1 MSNNQEIIGTPF
13 AGLAFVF
20 LSFCSFTDGKLTE
33 EEVDAISSELIA
45 INKLFEISHED
56 HKKNIDDAF
65 IMYNGC
71 SSNTELKDLFIK
83 ILDELHNASSNA
95 GWSASLGEA
104 IVSSLTRLMDADGE
118 RQENEIYWLETVKE
132 VWKLDVCPDEDEEKG
147 YPALSVRLFKDE
159 NGEKDSET
167 QELVSK
173 YMLNW
178 QEKTET
184 YSWRGGIT
192 ARVPDFFNSIN
203 EKCPKWTKEEIQN
216 INNYITKYKVI
227 PSVGFQDGGFI
238 PEEFLGFT
246 KQVWWLVPFVIWA
259 EETASW
265 VFIDKNG
272 FHAPHPG
279 DNDGRHIFAW
289 DKIVE
294 INLEWEEDN
303 LLILTLETEDGSL
316 TFSEFVGE
324 GMGSYL
330 SVIESIY
337 SVYQKT
343 IEVSDHCW
351 YHGAGGEGYQGFNS
365 PKELLDEKIWKAVEP
380 TNPAFYGYVDEN
392 KEKSQNSN
400 GRREE
405 EIIVEEDDSESGS
418 SDELQVKSAVGN
430 KSMLPFAELFKA
442 EKNIKALDSIFEKS
456 HSLWIENL
464 SKINKVNYIMFCE
477 APPFDRS
484 GSASNYIYDRKGDAQ
499 GMFLKAPYKALKG
512 EVKTYPSKAEMI
524 DFLNEKGFLFL
535 DVLPLSIGIFGKRN
549 TKQYRDFVKYFWNG
563 NGTDI
568 DFSEF
573 IVQNRLNEIKDKI
586 SDDLRVCFA
595 LKSISLVVNSLDNS
609 NLKFGDKTI
618 HISDKLV
625 GLNTAG
631 QPGVTEITNAFKSS
645 VLK

>member
-1 MSNNQEIIGTPF
+1 MSNNQEIIGGPI
-13 AGLAFVF
+13 AGLVYIY
-20 LSFCSFTDGKLTE
+20 LSFCSFTDGDLSQDEMDVIKKEILILAKAFGLSKE
-33 EEVDAISSELIA
+33 EYIQSNKDAVTML
-45 INKLFEISHED
+45 
-56 HKKNIDDAF
+56 
-65 IMYNGC
+65 NGC
-71 SSNTELKDLFIK
+71 SNSKEQMELFIEL
-83 ILDELHNASSNA
+83 LDMLHLQT
-95 GWSASLGEA
+95 GWDQGCSEA

-118 RQENEIYWLETVKE
+118 RHENEIYWLETVKK

-147 YPALSVRLFKDE
+147 FPALTVRVFKDE

-184 YSWRGGIT
+184 YSGRAGIT
-192 ARVPDFFNSIN
+192 ARIPDFFNSIN

-227 PSVGFQDGGFI
+227 PSVGFRDGGFI

-303 LLILTLETEDGSL
+303 LLILTLVIEDGCL

-365 PKELLDEKIWKAVEP
+365 PKELLDEKIWKAVKA
-380 TNPAFYGYVDEN
+380 TNPAFYGYFDEN
-392 KEKSQNSN
+392 KENSQNSK
-400 GRREE
+400 GRSEE
-405 EIIVEEDDSESGS
+405 EIIIEEDDSESGS

-442 EKNIKALDSIFEKS
+442 EKYIEALDSIFEKS

-464 SKINKVNYIMFCE
+464 NKISKVNYIMFCE
-477 APPFDRS
+477 APPFDEN
-484 GSASNYIYDRKGDAQ
+484 GSVSNYIYDRNGEAKG
-499 GMFLKAPYKALKG
+499 MYLKAPYKALKG
-512 EVKTYPSKAEMI
+512 KVETYPPKAEMI

-535 DVLPLSIGIFGKRN
+535 DVLPLSINFSPKRN
-549 TKQYRDFVKYFWNG
+549 TKKYQDFVKYFWNG
-563 NGTDI
+563 NGADL

-573 IVQNRLNEIKDKI
+573 IVQNRLNEMKDKI

-595 LKSISLVVNSLDNS
+595 LKSISIVVNSLDNS
-609 NLKFGDKTI
+609 NLIFGDKTI
-618 HISDKLV
+618 HISEDLV

-631 QPGVTEITNAFKSS
+631 QPGVTEITNAFKFS

>member
-1 MSNNQEIIGTPF
+1 MSNNQEIIGGPI
-13 AGLAFVF
+13 AGLVYIY
-20 LSFCSFTDGKLTE
+20 LSFCSFTDGDLSQDEMDVIKKEILILAKAFGLSKE
-33 EEVDAISSELIA
+33 EYIQSNKDAVTML
-45 INKLFEISHED
+45 
-56 HKKNIDDAF
+56 
-65 IMYNGC
+65 NGC
-71 SSNTELKDLFIK
+71 SNSKEQMELFIEL
-83 ILDELHNASSNA
+83 LDMLHLQT
-95 GWSASLGEA
+95 GWDQGCSEA

-118 RQENEIYWLETVKE
+118 RHENEIYWLETVKK

-147 YPALSVRLFKDE
+147 FPALTVRVFKDE

-184 YSWRGGIT
+184 YSWRAGIT

-227 PSVGFQDGGFI
+227 PSVGFRDGGFI

-303 LLILTLETEDGSL
+303 LLILTLVIEDGCL

-365 PKELLDEKIWKAVEP
+365 PKELLDEKIWKAVKA
-380 TNPAFYGYVDEN
+380 TNPAFYGYFDEN
-392 KEKSQNSN
+392 KENSQNSK
-400 GRREE
+400 GRSEE
-405 EIIVEEDDSESGS
+405 EIIIEEDDSESGS

-442 EKNIKALDSIFEKS
+442 EKYIEALDSIFEKS

-464 SKINKVNYIMFCE
+464 NKISKVNYIMFCE
-477 APPFDRS
+477 APPFDEN
-484 GSASNYIYDRKGDAQ
+484 GSVSNYIYDRNGEAKG
-499 GMFLKAPYKALKG
+499 MYLKAPYKALKG
-512 EVKTYPSKAEMI
+512 KVETYPPKAEMI

-535 DVLPLSIGIFGKRN
+535 DVLPLSINFSPKRN
-549 TKQYRDFVKYFWNG
+549 TKKYQDFVKYFWNG
-563 NGTDI
+563 ALSVEVG
-568 DFSEF
+568 FSEF
-573 IVQNRLNEIKDKI
+573 IVQNRLNEMKEKI

-595 LKSISLVVNSLDNS
+595 LKSISIVVNSLDNS
-609 NLKFGDKTI
+609 NLIFGDKTI
-618 HISDKLV
+618 HISEDLV

-631 QPGVTEITNAFKSS
+631 QPGVTEITNAFKFS